1 MLIAKGKTSYT
12 DVRILKPITALRF
25 NNFNLDSELRV
36 QLVGQSGSSVD
47 IIPRS
52 KLIDLMSIANM
63 YYGAYRQAAK
73 FNGVAANPSE
83 GRISG
88 MVHLSRI
95 APNLNEMNFL
105 QISVYSNINQDV
117 DLNSIVG
124 IESVSVGNQYQKY
137 NRLFVPA
144 GTGVSQFM
152 LNGKSVIGLPKVAG
166 VDYVINYS
174 NGLSRN
180 ITQEELEAIGDCQSD
195 LAVIRSLSDDIPGY
209 TEGMVS
215 IVANELIVGGQSPV
229 VCLPCAET
237 AYVGDVAPTMVSI
250 TINVDTSNVKD
261 GYGFYALSTETF

>member
-25 NNFNLDSELRV
+25 NQFNPDSELRV

-52 KLIDLMSIANM
+52 KLIDLLSIANM
-63 YYGAYRQAAK
+63 YYGAYRRYMMTKDSIQ
-73 FNGVAANPSE
+73 F
-83 GRISG
+83 ISG

-105 QISVYSNINQDV
+105 QISVYSSSNQDDV
-117 DLNSIVG
+117 NEIVG

-152 LNGKSVIGLPKVAG
+152 LNGKSVIGLPKMRG

-180 ITQEELEAIGDCQSD
+180 ITQDELAAIGDCQSD
-195 LAVIRSLSDDIPGY
+195 VAVITSFYNGGFNAVSDVMSALGSLV
-209 TEGMVS
+209 E
-215 IVANELIVGGQSPV
+215 GGQSPV

-250 TINVDTSNVKD
+250 TINVDTTKVKD

>member
-25 NNFNLDSELRV
+25 NQFNPDSELRV

-63 YYGAYRQAAK
+63 YYGAFRVTSK
-73 FNGVAANPSE
+73 IPVETGKVIDEFL
-83 GRISG
+83 SG

-105 QISVYSNINQDV
+105 QISVYSATTQNTANE
-117 DLNSIVG
+117 IVG

-152 LNGKSVIGLPKVAG
+152 LNGKSVIGLPSASYYKA
-166 VDYVINYS
+166 
-174 NGLSRN
+174 
-180 ITQEELEAIGDCQSD
+180 E
-195 LAVIRSLSDDIPGY
+195 
-209 TEGMVS
+209 
-215 IVANELIVGGQSPV
+215 IVYRVEI
-229 VCLPCAET
+229 
-237 AYVGDVAPTMVSI
+237 
-250 TINVDTSNVKD
+250 
-261 GYGFYALSTETF
+261 

>member
-1 MLIAKGKTSYT
+1 MLVAKGKTSYT

-25 NNFNLDSELRV
+25 NQFNPDSELRV

-52 KLIDLMSIANM
+52 KLVDLMSIANM
-63 YYGAYRQAAK
+63 YYGAYRRMFEDAS
-73 FNGVAANPSE
+73 VSSVVSV
-83 GRISG
+83 SG

-105 QISVYSNINQDV
+105 QISVYSATEQNVTFNE
-117 DLNSIVG
+117 IVG

-152 LNGKSVIGLPKVAG
+152 LNGKSVIGLPKMDG

-180 ITQEELEAIGDCQSD
+180 ITQKELSAIGDCQSD
-195 LAVIRSLSDDIPGY
+195 IAIISEFEGITVFAAGQVESL
-209 TEGMVS
+209 
-215 IVANELIVGGQSPV
+215 LVGGQSPV

-250 TINVDTSNVKD
+250 TINVDTSKVKD

>member
-1 MLIAKGKTSYT
+1 MLIAKGKTFYT

-25 NNFNLDSELRV
+25 NNFNPDSELRV

-52 KLIDLMSIANM
+52 KLVDLMSIANM
-63 YYGAYRQAAK
+63 YYGAYRKRLDFSDGNSQPRLSY
-73 FNGVAANPSE
+73 V
-83 GRISG
+83 SG

-105 QISVYSNINQDV
+105 QISVYSATDQLSVNE
-117 DLNSIVG
+117 IVG

-166 VDYVINYS
+166 VDYVVNYS

-180 ITQEELEAIGDCQSD
+180 ITQDELNAIGDCQSD
-195 LAVIRSLSDDIPGY
+195 IAILSEIGGTVGDLNSCIAA
-209 TEGMVS
+209 
-215 IVANELIVGGQSPV
+215 IQNLLVGGQDPV

-250 TINVDTSNVKD
+250 TINVDTSKVKD

>member
-25 NNFNLDSELRV
+25 NGFNKDSELRV

-52 KLIDLMSIANM
+52 KLIDLFSIANM
-63 YYGAYRQAAK
+63 HYGAYRRYNLDATIVQY
-73 FNGVAANPSE
+73 
-83 GRISG
+83 ITG

-105 QISVYSNINQDV
+105 QISVYSANSLDSG
-117 DLNSIVG
+117 NSIVG

-152 LNGKSVIGLPKVAG
+152 LNGKSVIGLPKMDG

-180 ITQEELEAIGDCQSD
+180 ITQDELSAIGDCQSD
-195 LAVIRSLSDDIPGY
+195 IAVITDFDNA
-209 TEGMVS
+209 S
-215 IVANELIVGGQSPV
+215 ISAINNVQPAIENLLVGGQHPV

-250 TINVDTSNVKD
+250 TINVDTTKVKG

>member
-25 NNFNLDSELRV
+25 NQFNPDSELRV

-52 KLIDLMSIANM
+52 KLVDLFSIANM
-63 YYGAYRQAAK
+63 YYGAYRRV
-73 FNGVAANPSE
+73 FNDTMVIES
-83 GRISG
+83 ISG

-95 APNLNEMNFL
+95 APKLNEMNFL
-105 QISVYSNINQDV
+105 QISVYSGSSQTNANE
-117 DLNSIVG
+117 IVG

-152 LNGKSVIGLPKVAG
+152 LNGKSVIGLPKVDG

-180 ITQEELEAIGDCQSD
+180 ITRQELDAIGDSQSD
-195 LAVIRSLSDDIPGY
+195 IAVISEFKGTNSLASF
-209 TEGMVS
+209 
-215 IVANELIVGGQSPV
+215 LVGGQSPV

-250 TINVDTSNVKD
+250 TINVDTSEVTD

>member
-25 NNFNLDSELRV
+25 NGFNPDSELRV

-63 YYGAYRQAAK
+63 YYGAYRRKIIFDDGARD
-73 FNGVAANPSE
+73 FTFVGL
-83 GRISG
+83 SG

-105 QISVYSNINQDV
+105 QISVYSATDQNV
-117 DLNSIVG
+117 SLNEIVG

-152 LNGKSVIGLPKVAG
+152 LNGKSVIGLPKMDG

-180 ITQEELEAIGDCQSD
+180 ITQDELDAIGDCQSD
-195 LAVIRSLSDDIPGY
+195 IAVISEYGGTPSVVDVV
-209 TEGMVS
+209 VS
-215 IVANELIVGGQSPV
+215 ALLVGGQSPV

-250 TINVDTSNVKD
+250 TINVDTAKVKD

>member
-1 MLIAKGKTSYT
+1 MLIAAGKTSYT

-25 NNFNLDSELRV
+25 NDFNPDSELRV

-52 KLIDLMSIANM
+52 KLVDFMSIANM
-63 YYGAYRQAAK
+63 YYGAYRRKVGEPGA
-73 FNGVAANPSE
+73 VSY
-83 GRISG
+83 SG

-105 QISVYSNINQDV
+105 QISVYSATIQKTENE
-117 DLNSIVG
+117 IVG

-152 LNGKSVIGLPKVAG
+152 LNGKSVIGLPKMEG

-180 ITQEELEAIGDCQSD
+180 ITQSELNAIGDCQSD
-195 LAVIRSLSDDIPGY
+195 LS
-209 TEGMVS
+209 S
-215 IVANELIVGGQSPV
+215 ICEFVTSPDTTLIAKNFIEGGQTPV

-250 TINVDTSNVKD
+250 TINVDTTKVTG